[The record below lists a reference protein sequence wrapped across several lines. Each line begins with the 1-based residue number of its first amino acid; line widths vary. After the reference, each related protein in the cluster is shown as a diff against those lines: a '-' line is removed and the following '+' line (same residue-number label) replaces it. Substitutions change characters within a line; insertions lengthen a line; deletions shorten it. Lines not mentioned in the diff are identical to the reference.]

1 MKVVMRLFAGI
12 VLLAAATDGVVHA
25 AKDTR
30 LIDAVRGGDTAT
42 VRRLLARKLDA
53 NLTQPDGATALHWA
67 AERDNLEI
75 ADALLKAG
83 ARANTENDYG
93 VTPLVL
99 AATNGSAPMIER
111 LVAGGANPNA
121 VLPTGETVLM
131 TAART
136 GRIDAVRTLLQH
148 GANVNARE
156 RVKGQ
161 TALMWSI
168 WQGHGDVTRALVEAG
183 ADIKAASGSGFTPLL
198 FAVREGQLDVARL
211 LLDKGAGVNET
222 AKDGNSALH
231 VAVVRGQVE
240 SAMLLLDRG
249 ADANLEG
256 PGFTPLHWAAG
267 TWETG
272 HSHDYIFNEVAVNRV
287 QEWSVLAGIPTL
299 EAKHALIRS
308 LLAHGAQVN
317 ARMQKSPP
325 RLGHSLFKG
334 DILPGATPFYLAAIT
349 ADVPTMKLLL
359 EHGADPK
366 IGAGRGVTPLIVA
379 AGVNHVEQESRVPEA
394 RMIEAIALLLEL
406 GADINQ
412 ASDAGD
418 TALHAA
424 TRAGLDTVVPYLVQ
438 RGANI
443 NARNK
448 AGATPLK
455 MARGFE
461 DMFLLYMRPST
472 AAILEKLG
480 ATE

>member
-1 MKVVMRLFAGI
+1 MKVVMRRFAGI
-12 VLLAAATDGVVHA
+12 VLLAAATDGVVHTA
-25 AKDTR
+25 RDTR

-42 VRRLLARKLDA
+42 VRRLLARTLDA

-111 LVAGGANPNA
+111 LVAAGANPNA
-121 VLPTGETVLM
+121 ALPTGETVLM

-136 GRIDAVRTLLQH
+136 GRLDAVRALLQH
-148 GANVNARE
+148 GATVNARE
-156 RVKGQ
+156 HVKGQ

-168 WQGHGDVTRALVEAG
+168 WQGHSDVTRALVEAG
-183 ADIKAASGSGFTPLL
+183 ADIKAASDSGFTPLL
-198 FAVREGQLDVARL
+198 FAVREGHLDIVRL
-211 LLDKGAGVNET
+211 LLDKGAAASET

-231 VAVVRGQVE
+231 VAVVRGHVDI
-240 SAMLLLDRG
+240 ALLLLDRG
-249 ADANLEG
+249 ADANPAG

-287 QEWSVLAGIPTL
+287 QEWSVLAGIPT
-299 EAKHALIRS
+299 EQAKHTLITA

-359 EHGADPK
+359 AHGADPK
-366 IGAGRGVTPLIVA
+366 ISGGRGNTPLIVA

-394 RMIEAIALLLEL
+394 RMIDAIAMLLEL
-406 GADINQ
+406 GADITQ
-412 ASDAGD
+412 ANDAGN

-424 TRAGLDTVVPYLVQ
+424 TMAGLDKVVPYLVQ
-438 RGANI
+438 RGANL
-443 NARNK
+443 NAKNK
-448 AGATPLK
+448 AGATPLTL
-455 MARGFE
+455 ARGFE

-480 ATE
+480 GTE